1 MMEKMFRFRGS
12 ILFVLALLTVLS
24 GCGPARDYA
33 RVSMNSQVEQE
44 FRRGQLLPGYR
55 YYFNGPT
62 GEPTALLAL
71 KREYQLRSDFWHEF
85 KVNAQL
91 ASWMET
97 FSYNFGRVDDIEYI
111 TINYRGFEIRGE
123 RGERIGMLYTK
134 YYWVVA
140 WWVEGNQLVVTQ
152 PEPSGGQRGVWS
164 LPKKWSYE

>member
-1 MMEKMFRFRGS
+1 MENMLKCRGS
-12 ILFVLALLTVLS
+12 IIVFLALLTVLG

-33 RVSMNSQVEQE
+33 RLSMNYQVEQE
-44 FRRGQLLPGYR
+44 FQRGQLLPGYR

-71 KREYQLRSDFWHEF
+71 KREYQLSSDLWHEF

-91 ASWMET
+91 TSWMKT
-97 FSYNFGRVDDIEYI
+97 FAENFGKVDDIEYV

-123 RGERIGMLYTK
+123 GGERIGMLYTK

-140 WWVEGNQLVVTQ
+140 WWVDGNRLIVTQ
-152 PEPSGGQRGVWS
+152 PEPSGGQRGIWS
-164 LPKKWSYE
+164 LPKKWSID